1 MPKTIPF
8 TSQPQGHVLPLAGV
22 RVIDFSRIIAGPL
35 CAQYLADLGADVIKV
50 ERAGLGDDAR
60 QYSFPAMWCGTSA
73 MYLSFNRGKRS
84 VALDLDDPGERAAA
98 ADLVATA
105 DVLIENFRPGVM
117 ARLGLGYE
125 TLAKCHPELVYCSI
139 SGFGEEGPLAQA
151 GANDLVAQA
160 SCGLMS
166 LNAQDGGRP
175 EKVAPA
181 IVDLYTGVNAALA
194 ILAALRQRESTG
206 RGTRV
211 STSLFECGMSMLS
224 YFATSQFAPGQS
236 ETEPELGGSITV
248 PNQSFKA
255 SDGWLVLACSNE
267 AMWQRLCRAIGREVL
282 AADSRFATNLDR
294 THNKQA
300 LVTILDEVFAG
311 DTRAGW
317 AARLEAAKV
326 SSSAVLTVA
335 EVLAHAQAESLGM
348 VVPIPHPQIEGF
360 RMLRAPFRF
369 EGQALVAQPAP
380 PGLDQHREQ
389 VLSTLPSHTPT

>member
-1 MPKTIPF
+1 MTDSFDTPPAAPI
-8 TSQPQGHVLPLAGV
+8 LPLAGV

-50 ERAGLGDDAR
+50 ERAGSGDDVR
-60 QYSFPAMWCGTSA
+60 QYSFPAMWCGNST

-84 VALDLDDPGERAAA
+84 VALDLEDPRELAAA
-98 ADLVATA
+98 VALVATA

-117 ARLGLGYE
+117 DRLGLGYE
-125 TLAKCHPELVYCSI
+125 SLAECHPELVYCSI

-166 LNAQDGGRP
+166 LNAQDGARP

-181 IVDLYTGVNAALA
+181 VVDLYTGVNAALA

-211 STSLFECGMSMLS
+211 STSLFECGMSLLS
-224 YFATSQFAPGQS
+224 YFATSQFAPGHS
-236 ETEPELGGSITV
+236 EAETEIGASITV

-267 AMWQRLCRAIGREVL
+267 AMWQRLCRAIRRAEL
-282 AADSRFATNLDR
+282 AADARFATNLDR

-300 LVTILDEVFAG
+300 LIAILDEVLAG

-326 SSSAVLTVA
+326 SSSAVLTVV
-335 EVLAHAQAESLGM
+335 EVLAHPQAESLGM
-348 VVPIPHPQIEGF
+348 VVAIPHAQIEGF

-369 EGQALVAQPAP
+369 QGQALVARAAP
-380 PGLDQHREQ
+380 PGLDEHRED
-389 VLSTLPSHTPT
+389 VLSSPAGHTPRK

>member
-1 MPKTIPF
+1 M
-8 TSQPQGHVLPLAGV
+8 
-22 RVIDFSRIIAGPL
+22 
-35 CAQYLADLGADVIKV
+35 
-50 ERAGLGDDAR
+50 
-60 QYSFPAMWCGTSA
+60 
-73 MYLSFNRGKRS
+73 
-84 VALDLDDPGERAAA
+84 
-98 ADLVATA
+98 ATA

-117 ARLGLGYE
+117 DRLGLGYE
-125 TLAKCHPELVYCSI
+125 ALAERRPKLVYCSI

-224 YFATSQFAPGQS
+224 YFATSQFAPGQCA
-236 ETEPELGGSITV
+236 TEPVIGGSITV

-267 AMWQRLCRAIGREVL
+267 PMWQRLCRAIGRAEL

-294 THNKQA
+294 TYNKQA
-300 LVTILDEVFAG
+300 LIAILDGELAG

-317 AARLEAAKV
+317 AARLETAKV

-335 EVLAHAQAESLGM
+335 EVLAHPQAESLGM
-348 VVPIPHPQIEGF
+348 VVPITHARIKGF
-360 RMLRAPFRF
+360 RTLRAPFRF
-369 EGQALVAQPAP
+369 DGHALVANAAP
-380 PGLDQHREQ
+380 PGLDEHREEL
-389 VLSTLPSHTPT
+389 LSSAAHHSPGE

>member
-1 MPKTIPF
+1 MRASASAAAP
-8 TSQPQGHVLPLAGV
+8 VLPLAGV

-50 ERAGLGDDAR
+50 ERAGLGDEAR
-60 QYSFPAMWCGTSA
+60 QYSFPAMWSGTSA

-84 VALDLDDPGERAAA
+84 VALDLDDARDRDAAGE
-98 ADLVATA
+98 LVATA

-125 TLAKCHPELVYCSI
+125 TLAERHPELVYCSI
-139 SGFGEEGPLAQA
+139 SGFGDEGPLAQA

-166 LNAQDGGRP
+166 LNAQEGGRP

-181 IVDLYTGVNAALA
+181 VVDLYTGVNAALA
-194 ILAALRQRESTG
+194 IVAALRQRESTG

-211 STSLFECGMSMLS
+211 STSLFECGISMLS
-224 YFATSQFAPGQS
+224 YFATSQFAPDQD
-236 ETEPELGGSITV
+236 EAEQDLGASITV

-255 SDGWLVLACSNE
+255 SDGWMVLACSNE
-267 AMWQRLCRAIGREVL
+267 PMWQRLCHAIGREKL
-282 AADSRFATNLDR
+282 AADPRFATNLDR
-294 THNKQA
+294 THNKPA
-300 LVTILDEVFAG
+300 LVAILDDVFAG

-317 AARLEAAKV
+317 AVRLEAAKV

-335 EVLAHAQAESLGM
+335 EVLAHPQAESLGM
-348 VVPIPHPQIEGF
+348 VVPIAHAQIEGF
-360 RMLRAPFRF
+360 CMLRTPFRF
-369 EGQALVAQPAP
+369 QDQALVAQAAP
-380 PGLDQHREQ
+380 PRLNQHRDE
-389 VLSTLPSHTPT
+389 VLASAPNRSPTR